1 MATFNNT
8 QGSAAVQG
16 NQVYGPY
23 GNSLYSSGSMDT
35 ARGYTGQYADTLTG
49 LDYYVS
55 RYYDPMAGV
64 FLSADVKEGNAA
76 GMNPYAYVAGNPE
89 TMADPSGQYYSN
101 GIPQNEPGGETAY
114 VYGNVVATV
123 TNGGAGI
130 FYPLYGPASW
140 NDGSLNVN
148 VSTND
153 QFARYG
159 SYNSATDPNYSTSAK
174 FAAVTG
180 WSQLQQSWNAPGATT
195 ASRLAA
201 LGQFA
206 GTNINNVLQL
216 AAIFGGPEDD
226 GVAVVADEAISAT
239 EETATVAE
247 EATTTAKDL
256 YRQGGINAGP
266 KLGNVRPG
274 VEAIDDIVSSNKG
287 TSLWSEMFEGAK
299 PQGWWKLPGGTPIPD
314 GYQFVFTHVEN
325 GVEHWEFRPIANVTI
340 DAFQQAANSITG
352 WIWMGKL

>member
-1 MATFNNT
+1 
-8 QGSAAVQG
+8 
-16 NQVYGPY
+16 
-23 GNSLYSSGSMDT
+23 MDT

-55 RYYDPMAGV
+55 RYYDPVAGI

-101 GIPQNEPGGETAY
+101 GIPQNQPGGETAY

-140 NDGSLNVN
+140 NYGSLSVN

-159 SYNSATDPNYSTSAK
+159 SYNSANDPQYSTAAK

-180 WSQLQQSWNAPGATT
+180 WTQLQQSWNAPGANT

-201 LGQFA
+201 LGKFA
-206 GTNINNVLQL
+206 GTNVNNVLQL
-216 AAIFGGPEDD
+216 AAIFSGPEDD
-226 GVAVVADEAISAT
+226 GVAVAADEVGT
-239 EETATVAE
+239 TVAQE
-247 EATTTAKDL
+247 TGSVL
-256 YRQGGINAGP
+256 YRVLRSDEEPALGLFPKDPGANQPVIDHILQGSRPWFKSQFISTTNDLGVATKWAIKDGLRIAEIDST
-266 KLGNVRPG
+266 KVVGNVIDVSTREALEQYGITYPSFAYSWARSSSEVLIEG
-274 VEAIDDIVSSNKG
+274 SVPAEAITCV
-287 TSLWSEMFEGAK
+287 F
-299 PQGWWKLPGGTPIPD
+299 LP
-314 GYQFVFTHVEN
+314 
-325 GVEHWEFRPIANVTI
+325 
-340 DAFQQAANSITG
+340 
-352 WIWMGKL
+352 